1 MKFQTGWITS
11 LIKDSR
17 KKHQQAQICRRYHF
31 IGQKWRGTKE
41 PLDENEK
48 SWVKLNIQNTKI
60 MASGPITLWQ
70 IDGEKWK
77 QWQIFFPWAPKS
89 LWTDDFSHEIKRRL
103 LIGRKAITNLDSLLK
118 SRDISLPTKVCIVQV
133 KAMVS
138 PVVMYRCEIWT
149 IRKAECWRIDAFTT
163 VVLERTFE
171 STIDINTPDV
181 DLTLDSNE
189 ITPTNPKGN
198 QCWIF
203 TERAEA
209 EAPIFWPSDAKS
221 QLVGKDPD
229 AGKDWGQVE
238 KGARLRWLDGIT
250 DSVDMSLSRLRE
262 RVKDKEALRDS
273 KRVWNGISKS
283 WTWLSDGTIRKGT

>member
-1 MKFQTGWITS
+1 
-11 LIKDSR
+11 
-17 KKHQQAQICRRYHF
+17 
-31 IGQKWRGTKE
+31 
-41 PLDENEK
+41 
-48 SWVKLNIQNTKI
+48 

-89 LWTDDFSHEIKRRL
+89 VWTDDFSHEIKRRL

-149 IRKAECWRIDAFTT
+149 IRKAERWRIDAFTA

-189 ITPTNPKGN
+189 ITPANPKGN

-250 DSVDMSLSRLRE
+250 DSVDMSSSRLRE